1 MVLVDILVWHD
12 FGPAPGKG
20 VVFLSYPD
28 APSAIDCISLS
39 MQLLEG
45 QI

>member
-1 MVLVDILVWHD
+1 MVLVDILVTISG
-12 FGPAPGKG
+12 GPGEG